1 MVYAL
6 YCMSILSSEF
16 QDGVNGLNV
25 SANESIFF
33 SFVWRMTHKN
43 AQNCYWMLIKMHK

>member
-16 QDGVNGLNV
+16 QDGVNGLSV
-25 SANESIFF
+25 GAGGGIFF
-33 SFVWRMTHKN
+33 SFV
-43 AQNCYWMLIKMHK
+43 